1 MKLKMNI
8 SSPYCKRNKEKLQ
21 EKANNRYHQ
30 AGGKEKTK
38 YYCGNKLNKEKQ
50 EKKWIKQL
58 FLIDM

>member
-30 AGGKEKTK
+30 SGGKEKTK
-38 YYCGNKLNKEKQ
+38 
-50 EKKWIKQL
+50 
-58 FLIDM
+58 